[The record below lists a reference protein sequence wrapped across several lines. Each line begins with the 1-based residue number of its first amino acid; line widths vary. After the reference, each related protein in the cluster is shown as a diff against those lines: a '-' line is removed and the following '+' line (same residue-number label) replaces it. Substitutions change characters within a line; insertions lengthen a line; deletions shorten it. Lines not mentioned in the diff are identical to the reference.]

1 MKRAC
6 FVINTV
12 LAETTCLEEEQGWGM
27 GERKLNNVFVVY
39 LFDFTK
45 YQLITISWLINERR
59 SAGNLCN
66 WNRLKRIY
74 QLFNETEAISFFL
87 ELNLNN
93 LSAALPR
100 K

>member
-1 MKRAC
+1 MTRAC

-66 WNRLKRIY
+66 CGTDYREYTNYLMRQRPLVSFWN
-74 QLFNETEAISFFL
+74 
-87 ELNLNN
+87 
-93 LSAALPR
+93 
-100 K
+100 